1 MLLSAVLGILSAIF
15 MLLSA
20 ILGIL
25 SAIDILEQRD
35 ISSAPVVA
43 AAPLSHR
50 QNQVV
55 AAAPL
60 SHRQNQVVAAA
71 PLALCFCKNIYCKV

>member
-25 SAIDILEQRD
+25 SAIFMLLSAVLDILSAIDILEQRD
-35 ISSAPVVA
+35 ISSD
-43 AAPLSHR
+43 
-50 QNQVV
+50 
-55 AAAPL
+55 
-60 SHRQNQVVAAA
+60 QVVAAA